1 MACGNCSVG
10 SDKKPGGCNGSC
22 SGGCNRMNTF
32 DWLAQLDIHDAP
44 SDFDLVEVSFKK
56 GSRKDF
62 FHNPANSNA
71 GTGDM
76 VLVEIPGGGGFDV
89 GEISLMGDMVRLQ
102 MKKKMVK
109 SSALFLNVIRRAN
122 PRDVEKL
129 QEVRTYER
137 DMMIRGRAIART
149 LDLDMKIG
157 DVEFQGDGRKVTF
170 LYTADGRVDF
180 RELIRH
186 FAKEFKVKIEMRQ
199 IGARQESGRVG
210 GIGTCG
216 RELCCS
222 TWLSDFKSVSTV
234 AARYQQLAIN
244 QAKLS
249 GMCGRLKCCLNY
261 ELDTYLDAME
271 DFPSQPERLMTRAGK
286 AELIKTDV
294 FRALMTYVM
303 TEGPERGKFFTIAVS
318 VVKDVISMNK
328 RGEMPAD
335 LKELQVVQVVAK
347 PNKNSSNSGSSSA
360 SDEDDDD
367 DYDDEESGYGSG
379 EDLVGNAELS
389 DDKRRRKKKKK
400 KKGGEPDRRPTD
412 NREGNR
418 PQNDQNR
425 DRNREKGQN
434 KPPRDGQDKPKGFQK
449 NAPRDGQDKPQG
461 FQNKPLRD
469 GQDKPQGFQ
478 NKPLRD
484 GQDKPQGFQNKPP
497 REPRDGQDKPQG
509 FQNKPPREGQD
520 KPQGFQNKPPREP
533 REGQDK
539 PQGFQNKPPREPRD
553 GQDKPQGFQNKP
565 PREPR
570 DGQDK
575 PQGFQNKPPREPRE
589 GNLDKPNDNQPPRD
603 PNNRRNDRRR
613 PDKNR
618 NRDNQPP
625 RDGGGDK
632 TT

>member
-1 MACGNCSVG
+1 MACGNCSTG
-10 SDKKPGGCNGSC
+10 GDKKPGGCNGSC

-32 DWLAQLDIHDAP
+32 DWLAQLDIQDAP
-44 SDFDLVEVSFKK
+44 SDFDLVEVSFKR

-62 FHNPANSNA
+62 FHNPSYSNA

-89 GEISLMGDMVRLQ
+89 GEVSLMGDMVRLQ

-129 QEVRTYER
+129 EEVRTYER

-271 DFPSQPERLMTRAGK
+271 DFPQQPERLMTRAGK

-303 TEGPERGKFFTIAVS
+303 TEGAERGKFFTISVA
-318 VVKDVISMNK
+318 VVKEVITMNK
-328 RGEMPAD
+328 RGDMPAD
-335 LKELQVVQVVAK
+335 LKELQVIPSAS
-347 PNKNSSNSGSSSA
+347 KNSKSGGSNSAG
-360 SDEDDDD
+360 EEDDD

-389 DDKRRRKKKKK
+389 DEKRRRKKKKK
-400 KKGGEPDRRPTD
+400 KKGPETGDRRASEPRD
-412 NREGNR
+412 ASRA
-418 PQNDQNR
+418 PNDQNKEQ
-425 DRNREKGQN
+425 NRERAQAKPQGFQN
-434 KPPRDGQDKPKGFQK
+434 KPPRDGQDKPQGFQTRPPRDGEDK
-449 NAPRDGQDKPQG
+449 SQGFQNKPPRDGQEKPQGFQTKPPRDGQDKPQG
-461 FQNKPLRD
+461 FQNKP
-469 GQDKPQGFQ
+469 
-478 NKPLRD
+478 
-484 GQDKPQGFQNKPP
+484 
-497 REPRDGQDKPQG
+497 PRDGQDKPQG
-509 FQNKPPREGQD
+509 FQNKPPREDNRNADNTD
-520 KPQGFQNKPPREP
+520 KS
-533 REGQDK
+533 
-539 PQGFQNKPPREPRD
+539 
-553 GQDKPQGFQNKP
+553 
-565 PREPR
+565 
-570 DGQDK
+570 
-575 PQGFQNKPPREPRE
+575 
-589 GNLDKPNDNQPPRD
+589 NDNQPPRD

-618 NRDNQPP
+618 PRDNNEK
-625 RDGGGDK
+625 RDDGDK
-632 TT
+632 GDKKE

>member
-10 SDKKPGGCNGSC
+10 GDKKPGGCNGSC

-44 SDFDLVEVSFKK
+44 SDFNLVEVSFKQ
-56 GSRKDF
+56 GARKDF
-62 FHNPANSNA
+62 FHNPPYSNA
-71 GTGDM
+71 GTGDV
-76 VLVEIPGGGGFDV
+76 VLVEIPGGGGYDV

-129 QEVRTYER
+129 AEVRTYER

-149 LDLDMKIG
+149 LDLEMKIG

-271 DFPSQPERLMTRAGK
+271 DFPPQPERLMTRAGK

-303 TEGPERGKFFTIAVS
+303 TEGAERGKFFTIPVA
-318 VVKDVISMNK
+318 VVKEVIVMNK
-328 RGEMPAD
+328 RGDMPAD
-335 LKELQVVQVVAK
+335 LKELQVIPTVAK
-347 PNKNSSNSGSSSA
+347 TTKNSGSSNGNA
-360 SDEDDDD
+360 SEDDDE

-400 KKGGEPDRRPTD
+400 KAGGREP
-412 NREGNR
+412 NN

-425 DRNREKGQN
+425 EVSREKGQN
-434 KPPRDGQDKPKGFQK
+434 KPQGFQK
-449 NAPRDGQDKPQG
+449 TA
-461 FQNKPLRD
+461 
-469 GQDKPQGFQ
+469 
-478 NKPLRD
+478 
-484 GQDKPQGFQNKPP
+484 
-497 REPRDGQDKPQG
+497 PRDGQDKPQG
-509 FQNKPPREGQD
+509 FQNKPPRDGQD
-520 KPQGFQNKPPREP
+520 KPKGFQNKPPRDGQDKPKGFQNKPLRDGEDKPQGFQNKPLRDGEDKPQGFQNKPLRDGESKPQGFQNKPPRDRP
-533 REGQDK
+533 DK
-539 PQGFQNKPPREPRD
+539 PQHLPKPPREDNRNAD
-553 GQDKPQGFQNKP
+553 NAS
-565 PREPR
+565 
-570 DGQDK
+570 
-575 PQGFQNKPPREPRE
+575 
-589 GNLDKPNDNQPPRD
+589 DKPNDNQPPRD
-603 PNNRRNDRRR
+603 PNHRRNERRR
-613 PDKNR
+613 DKNR
-618 NRDNQPP
+618 NKGGNDKP
-625 RDGGGDK
+625 DGGDK
-632 TT
+632 KE